1 MSAFHHVDEMAARR
15 PFPAAVLI
23 GVSALAAVV
32 GAGLALAFGK
42 DASNDPVRATLPST
56 QTVAAGDLRLTLP
69 DGWTPAR
76 QGADLRSFGGA
87 RKAFAQSWNADVTIA
102 LLPAVKRSLLPRELA
117 VARSPESSPQRVVR
131 AGALSAYD
139 YIADSTGGVPLEVV
153 VVPTTQGVATIAC
166 VDTVAAPGEC
176 DYALRGLHLAR
187 GSFLPISANAAFLS
201 RLPAVAA
208 TLDGQ
213 RVDLRARLARAS
225 RPEDAAS
232 AAARLAGSYADAAGA
247 LRALAAPRTP
257 AARTVRLLD
266 GLRIRYG
273 RLADAVRTGDR
284 TAFAATARAIGRDE
298 SRLATRLESWQR
310 ALAPRRSG

>member
-1 MSAFHHVDEMAARR
+1 MSAFHHVDETAARR

-23 GVSALAAVV
+23 GVSVLAAVV

-102 LLPAVKRSLLPRELA
+102 LLPAVKRSLLPRGLA
-117 VARSPESSPQRVVR
+117 VASPESSPQRVLR
-131 AGALSAYD
+131 AGALSAYA
-139 YIADSTGGVPLEVV
+139 YIGDSTGGGPLEVV

-166 VDTVAAPGEC
+166 VDTAATPGEC
-176 DYALRGLHLAR
+176 GYALHGLHLAR

-232 AAARLAGSYADAAGA
+232 AAARLAGSYADAAGV

-298 SRLATRLESWQR
+298 SRLATRLENWQR
-310 ALAPRRSG
+310 ALAPPRSG